1 MDELEMKSIWSAYDK
16 KLERSLRLNIKMFE
30 DLQTGKAKTKL
41 NKLLSIKIVGVVI
54 GALWAAFLG
63 FLVYAVNFKNLW
75 FTGSVLL
82 ILIFTLTAMIKY
94 IEHIILIN
102 KIDYAESITRSQSRL
117 AELQVSTIYS
127 TRFAWLQLPFYTTF
141 FWNNTWVM
149 AGDKG
154 FWLIAFPVTLVFILI
169 TIWLY
174 RNVIPE
180 NLNKKWLKKFM
191 MIGMEYEYALSASG
205 LLQEIEEFKRDEA

>member
-1 MDELEMKSIWSAYDK
+1 MKSIWSAYDK

-54 GALWAAFLG
+54 GALWAVFVG

-82 ILIFTLTAMIKY
+82 ILIFTVTAMIKY

-102 KIDYAESITRSQSRL
+102 KIDYTESITRSQSRL

-141 FWNNTWVM
+141 FWNNNWVM

-154 FWLIAFPVTLVFILI
+154 FWLIAVPITLIFILI

-174 RNVIPE
+174 RNIIPE

-191 MIGMEYEYALSASG
+191 MIGMEYEYALSASK
-205 LLQEIEEFKRDEA
+205 LLQEIEEFKKEEE